1 MMLLL
6 RGWTL
11 VCLVICHLGC
21 CAAAA
26 SIGRGRPES
35 YNQVPIRSGEDVE
48 LNCPSIPF
56 QFPPGTLRCES
67 CRAVGE
73 ALTFLIDKRSMHP
86 VDAVDQVCDALME
99 NALLRQT
106 RQGLRYWDLSSLR
119 TNEED
124 GREEFPLVSNVDRA
138 EIRGS
143 KSPVVGA
150 DGEPEDPFRVTYHNE
165 EERVV
170 LPCAHYGL
178 KRYCER
184 FLESMEDNIEECV
197 DAFQRNIKLGAAD
210 DEKLLSN
217 PNRAPISRGGKKL
230 NRDIAKEQLHHC
242 LTIPLCEVKSHD
254 CYSRLIAQQEGEEL
268 ERFRKYQGAYGAKQF
283 PYVGDREDKKLYE
296 RNPFASGGDR
306 VKENDLLA
314 RPLEDREL

>member
-1 MMLLL
+1 MPNVALLCIAA
-6 RGWTL
+6 TAVL
-11 VCLVICHLGC
+11 VYTTM
-21 CAAAA
+21 AA

-35 YNQVPIRSGEDVE
+35 YNQVPIRSSEDAE

-56 QFPPGTLRCES
+56 QFPPGTIRCES

-86 VDAVDQVCDALME
+86 VDALDAVCDALME

-119 TNEED
+119 TED
-124 GREEFPLVSNVDRA
+124 EDARESFPLSSNSDKA
-138 EIRGS
+138 EMRGS
-143 KSPVVGA
+143 KSPVVGV

-184 FLESMEDNIEECV
+184 YIESMEDSIDECI
-197 DAFQRNIKLGAAD
+197 ATYQANIKNGAAS

-217 PNRAPISRGGKKL
+217 PNRAPPSRGGKKL
-230 NRDIAKEQLHHC
+230 NRDIATEQLRHC
-242 LTIPLCEVKSHD
+242 LTIPICEVKCHD
-254 CYSRLIAQQEGEEL
+254 CYSRLIAQQEDEEL
-268 ERFRKYQGAYGAKQF
+268 QRYRKYQGAYGAKQF
-283 PYVGDREDKKLYE
+283 PYVGDREDRKLYE

-306 VKENDLLA
+306 VKENDLLE
-314 RPLEDREL
+314 RPLEDRGL